1 MNNRQY
7 LRALKAAGTVTGIS
21 LLTLPIYAQTVE
33 KNDEAAKT
41 ERVATMRFPYKVS
54 GRVVKSDTGTA
65 FAGVRI
71 SSPNLKVSAM
81 TDEEGRYEIS
91 LPDLNVPLVVEA
103 PGCSRQVVPLRGRE
117 TVDITVIMDAGY
129 GYYDFGYGTP
139 ESESFI
145 SGFADGTV
153 NFADDLN
160 ALLNGQVRTVKSSG
174 APGAGSSFFIRGLN
188 SLNLSAQPLF
198 IVDGIV
204 WQMQETAVSVMDNFH
219 NNPLNLIDPDDID
232 KVTVL
237 KNGSAVWGAKAANGV
252 VIIETKRGRDMA
264 TKIEANLS
272 VGFQTPFKS
281 IPVMDA
287 SAYKLYATDVMRGM
301 NASDIAKFHFIN
313 DDPSKSYYWDT
324 HNNTDWLDEV
334 NRTSMIQNYGISVS
348 GGDDIALYRFS
359 LGYAKNDGNIDGT
372 SFDRLNVRF
381 NSDIHL
387 MKNFDV
393 VADIA
398 YAQTSTNAIFDG
410 LDEVR
415 SPYYMSLVKSPLYGP
430 WQRNGSG
437 MLTNRLSDTDELNVG
452 NPLALVGDG
461 IPSLDKYRFN
471 LNLAPTYKFSD
482 KLSLSAAFGFSWDKA
497 NEDVFIP
504 DAGVADEPLYNSNG
518 EIYATAL
525 NEVRNF
531 MSRQSTLSAD
541 LHVDWTILSN
551 YQNELKTKIGGYFYN
566 NYYKYTAGRGY
577 NTGSDFMKALANT
590 NSNLRFLD
598 GDEYTDREGTWYL
611 DADYSY
617 LSKYFLNVG
626 MSLASSSR
634 FGSDAGGLDLCG
646 TNWAFFP
653 SVSASW
659 LISSEKF
666 MKHVHGI
673 DNLKLRASFSVT
685 GNDRLP
691 VFANRTYQTSNAFAQ
706 NTAGL
711 VLANIGNE
719 KLKWETTSRFNVGL
733 DASLLNNRLTLA
745 ADVYFA
751 KTKDLLTYKPLN
763 DVAGLEYFWDNN
775 GEMTNNGFEV
785 AVNAKII
792 DRKDFKFNIGA
803 SAGHYVNKITKLN
816 NGSFITDVCN
826 GQILTEEGRSA
837 GVFYGYRTAG
847 VFSDAAEAANANLAI
862 KTESGQ
868 IVPFG
873 AGDMIFVDKDHNGFI
888 DKEDRVVLGDPNP
901 DVYGNFTF
909 DIRYKRFDLSALF
922 TYSCG
927 NDAYNALR
935 ASLESGSNIINQSTS
950 MENRWTADGQHTNIP
965 RATYGDPMG
974 NARFSDRW
982 IEDAS
987 YLKFK
992 SLSLSYNVPLKVN
1005 FIQSLSVWGAVDNL
1019 FTLTKYLG
1027 ADPEFSFG
1035 PSVLWQGVDAG
1046 LTPQTRSFRIGVK
1059 ISL

>member
-7 LRALKAAGTVTGIS
+7 LRALKTVGTVAGIS
-21 LLTLPIYAQTVE
+21 LLALPVYAQKAE
-33 KNDEAAKT
+33 KSNEAAKT
-41 ERVATMRFPYKVS
+41 ERAVAQHFPYKVS
-54 GRVVKSDTGTA
+54 GRVIKSATGA
-65 FAGVRI
+65 GFAGVRI

-81 TDEEGRYEIS
+81 TDEDGRYEIS

-103 PGCSRQVVPLRGRE
+103 PGCQRQIVPVKGRE
-117 TVDITVIMDAGY
+117 IVDITVLDGAEY
-129 GYYDFGYGTP
+129 GYYDAEYGSP
-139 ESESFI
+139 DGAFAV

-160 ALLNGQVRTVKSSG
+160 ALLNGQVRTMKSSG
-174 APGAGSSFFIRGLN
+174 VPGAGSSFFIRGFN

-198 IVDGIV
+198 VVDGIV
-204 WQMQETAVSVMDNFH
+204 WQMQETAMSVMDNFH
-219 NNPLNLIDPDDID
+219 NNPLTLLDPDDIE

-237 KNGSAVWGAKAANGV
+237 KNGTAVWGAKAANGV
-252 VIIETKRGRDMA
+252 VLIETKRGHDMA
-264 TKIEANLS
+264 TKIDADFS

-281 IPVMDA
+281 VPVMNA
-287 SAYKLYATDVMRGM
+287 GAYKLYATDVMRGM
-301 NASDIAKFHFIN
+301 EASDIAKFQFTN
-313 DDPSKSYYWDT
+313 DDPTKSYYWDT

-334 NRTSMIQNYGISVS
+334 NKTSLIQNYGISVS

-393 VADIA
+393 MADIV
-398 YAQTSTNAIFDG
+398 YSQTATEGIFDG

-430 WQRNGSG
+430 YQHNGFG

-452 NPLALVGDG
+452 NPLALVGDQ

-471 LNLAPTYKFSD
+471 LHLAPTYKFSD
-482 KLSLSAAFGFSWDKA
+482 RLSLSAVLGFSWDKA

-504 DAGVADEPLYNSNG
+504 DEGVADEPLYNSNG
-518 EIYATAL
+518 EVYATAL

-531 MSRQSTLSAD
+531 MARQSTLSAD
-541 LHVDWTILSN
+541 LHVDWALLRD
-551 YQNELKTKIGGYFYN
+551 YRNELKAKLGGYFYN

-598 GDEYTDREGTWYL
+598 GNDYTDREAAWYL

-617 LSKYFLNVG
+617 LNKYFLNVG

-634 FGSDAGGLDLCG
+634 FGSDAGGLNLCG
-646 TNWAFFP
+646 ADWAFFP
-653 SVSASW
+653 SVSAAW
-659 LISSEKF
+659 LISSERF
-666 MKHVHGI
+666 MKNVRGI
-673 DNLKLRASFSVT
+673 DNLKLRASFSVA

-691 VFANRTYQTSNAFAQ
+691 EFANRTYLTSNAFAQ

-733 DASLLNNRLTLA
+733 DASLLANRLTLG

-751 KTKDLLTYKPLN
+751 KTKDLLTRKPLN
-763 DVAGLEYFWDNN
+763 DVAGLDYFWDNN
-775 GEMTNNGFEV
+775 GEMKNCGIEV
-785 AVNAKII
+785 ALNARVI
-792 DRKDFKFNIGA
+792 DNKDFKFNVGA
-803 SAGHYVNKITKLN
+803 TVGHYVNEITKLA
-816 NGSFITDVCN
+816 NGSYVTDVCN
-826 GQILTEEGRSA
+826 GQVLTAEGHPA
-837 GVFYGYRTAG
+837 GVFYGYKTAG
-847 VFSDAAEAANANLAI
+847 VFADAAEAANANIAI
-862 KTESGQ
+862 KTENGQ
-868 IVPFG
+868 VVPFG
-873 AGDMIFVDKDHNGFI
+873 AGDMHFVDQNGDGFI
-888 DKEDRVVLGDPNP
+888 DEEDCVILGNPNP
-901 DVYGNFTF
+901 DFYGNFNF
-909 DIRYKRFDLSALF
+909 DVRYKRLELSALF

-935 ASLESGSNIINQSTS
+935 AGLESGSSIVNQSTA
-950 MENRWTADGQHTNIP
+950 MENRWTADGQHTDIP

-974 NARFSDRW
+974 NSRFSDRW

-992 SLSLSYNVPLKVN
+992 RLSLSYNVPLKVK

-1019 FTLTKYLG
+1019 FTLTGYLG

-1035 PSVLWQGVDAG
+1035 PSVLWQGIDAG